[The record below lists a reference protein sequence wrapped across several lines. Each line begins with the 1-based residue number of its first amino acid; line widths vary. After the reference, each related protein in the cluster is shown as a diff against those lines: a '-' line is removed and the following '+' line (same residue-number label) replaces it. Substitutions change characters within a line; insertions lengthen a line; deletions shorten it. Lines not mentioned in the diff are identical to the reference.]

1 MGVGAERLEIVV
13 HGGRTFE
20 VPVKLSPSPSLSA
33 STHQR
38 CQRKEWRRR
47 VPKSEMR
54 RPGSFFS
61 RLTFSHIL
69 ALARA

>member
-1 MGVGAERLEIVV
+1 MASFTL
-13 HGGRTFE
+13 E
-20 VPVKLSPSPSLSA
+20 VPVKFSPIPSLSA

-47 VPKSEMR
+47 VPKSEILR
-54 RPGSFFS
+54 SGSFCRRS
-61 RLTFSHIL
+61 TFSHIL